1 MRYLYV
7 LLLTLTV
14 NICCGQSTLKT
25 GESEITPPTFEMISI
40 PTSITDPKE
49 RAEYLVKH
57 YWDKFDFK
65 DTTYIH
71 EPQVT
76 EQALSNYI
84 DLMNYVSSET
94 MSSSIKAMMKKAE
107 QDKTMFQYFSDMME
121 KYLYDPDSPL
131 RNEEMYIAVL
141 EYLTE
146 SSSLSD
152 VEKIRPTLL
161 LKLVLKNRI
170 GTPAADFTYTL
181 ANGQSRNL
189 YSIKADY
196 LLLFFY
202 NPDCHA
208 CQETT
213 RQMESSFLI
222 NDLLENNKL
231 TILAIYPDE
240 DLDAWKEHIPAI
252 PQSWINSY
260 DKNVSLKND
269 EIYDLNTVP
278 TLYLLNKEKIVL
290 LKDATIQ
297 HIEKYLSRHLSPKSI

>member
-1 MRYLYV
+1 MKYLYV

-14 NICCGQSTLKT
+14 NACSGQRNQKT
-25 GESEITPPTFEMISI
+25 EESNVAPPTFEMVSV
-40 PTSITDPKE
+40 PTLITDPVE

-84 DLMNYVSSET
+84 DLMNYVSPVA
-94 MSSSIKAMMKKAE
+94 MSSSVKAMMKQTE
-107 QDKTMFQYFSDMME
+107 QDSAMFQYFSEMME
-121 KYLYDPDSPL
+121 KYLYDPNSPL

-152 VEKIRPTLL
+152 VEKIRPAHLL
-161 LKLVLKNRI
+161 DN
-170 GTPAADFTYTL
+170 
-181 ANGQSRNL
+181 
-189 YSIKADY
+189 IKADY

-208 CQETT
+208 CQEIT

-222 NDLLENNKL
+222 NEFSKSNKL
-231 TILAIYPDE
+231 KILAVYPDE
-240 DLDAWKEHIPAI
+240 DLDAWKEHVSVMPKD
-252 PQSWINSY
+252 WINSY
-260 DKNVSLKND
+260 DKSVSLKND
-269 EIYDLNTVP
+269 EIYDLKAIP
-278 TLYLLNKEKIVL
+278 TLYLLNKEKKVL
-290 LKDATIQ
+290 LKDATFQ
-297 HIEKYLSRHLSPKSI
+297 QIENYLSQTTN